1 MLRYIKKIYNKEK
14 NLKEKTLLTFYN
26 SIKINYEIHIINL
39 IHIIQN
45 RIRGLEFFQNLIIL
59 TKKII
64 GTKFQILLN
73 IFKELDN

>member
-45 RIRGLEFFQNLIIL
+45 RIRGLKFFQNLIIL